1 MDKTYPAT
9 SISYWPEWN
18 TFSGSAFVRYETQLL
33 ISVSTWTLQSLI
45 CENTCPV
52 LCVSDR
58 SEHSKKNKK
67 IHVVCWWTEV
77 FVIVKDG
84 LVFQHGR
91 RADFI
96 SSPRWLRMAKL
107 YFDAMIMQEM
117 RPW

>member
-1 MDKTYPAT
+1 M
-9 SISYWPEWN
+9 
-18 TFSGSAFVRYETQLL
+18 
-33 ISVSTWTLQSLI
+33 
-45 CENTCPV
+45 
-52 LCVSDR
+52 
-58 SEHSKKNKK
+58 
-67 IHVVCWWTEV
+67 
-77 FVIVKDG
+77 IVNDG